1 MAIYHRWALGRHC
14 SYLPSWWIVQELGGE
29 LEQPDIDADPGARD

>member
-14 SYLPSWWIVQELGGE
+14 SHLPSWWIEEVLGDE
-29 LEQPDIDADPGARD
+29 PAE